1 MDDQQQEQT
10 GLSMLARTANSCLK
24 TARKHALDIT
34 LLLIAIAITLP
45 TLAYP
50 LFRDQAHHFYV
61 GRWWIEGL
69 QPYRDAFD
77 LKPPFI
83 FGLHAIG
90 CALFGV
96 QQWWI
101 RLLDILATLG
111 IATLAA
117 WSVPR
122 RATPRPGERGAIV
135 LMGALLY
142 YSLFDFVC
150 TAQCEAFMG
159 LFLFLGWLCILR
171 LGNLRQAAFWSGVC
185 SATAIGFKTPGLV
198 PALGL
203 AILLGWRAW
212 KQDRSPRLLAT
223 TAGIYLL
230 GGLAIGLPTLIWFA
244 AHGAL
249 GAMGETLTA
258 YTMLY
263 AQEKDLTRAGQWWRI
278 HYFFVTR
285 AACWTWV
292 AGILSLSGII
302 LSVKQR
308 DPAGRRYAAGAA
320 LLLVLT
326 LLCVIIQGRFFG
338 YHWVILFP
346 FTMALIALGVSQLF
360 AWRHRVTAVAL
371 PLMAAIALLVP
382 GDRDY
387 CQYLRHWLSYA
398 DGTITRPQFLDRFRS
413 NWQFNARDSETLALR
428 VRQLAHPGDRLA
440 CLNREPNINVLA
452 DLRAPTAHPAWYPPM
467 TIYKDG
473 EWVRERDA
481 AIRRHEVRFVVV
493 PTPDMNAIASLR
505 ALGYR
510 TVAVVNALTLM
521 EGP

>member
-1 MDDQQQEQT
+1 MNDQQQQT
-10 GLSMLARTANSCLK
+10 KWKSRLGQTAGSCITFTRTYAWDLALG
-24 TARKHALDIT
+24 
-34 LLLIAIAITLP
+34 LIAVLLALP
-45 TLAYP
+45 ALAYP

-61 GRWWIEGL
+61 GRWWLEGL

-101 RLLDILATLG
+101 RLLDMLATLG

-122 RATPRPGERGAIV
+122 RSTPRPGERGAVI
-135 LMGALLY
+135 LFGTLLY

-150 TAQCEAFMG
+150 AAQCEAFMG
-159 LFLFLGWLCILR
+159 LSLFLGWFCILR
-171 LGNLRQAAFWSGVC
+171 LSNLRHAAFWSGVC
-185 SATAIGFKTPGLV
+185 SAIAIGFKTPGLI
-198 PALGL
+198 PAMGI
-203 AILLGWRAW
+203 AVLLGWRAW
-212 KQDRSPRLLAT
+212 ETDRSPRLLAT
-223 TAGIYLL
+223 TAGLYLL
-230 GGLAIGLPTLIWFA
+230 GGLAIGLPTLAWFA

-249 GAMGETLTA
+249 GSMWETLTA

-285 AACWTWV
+285 AAFWTWV
-292 AGILSLSGII
+292 TGVLSLSGIL

-308 DPAGRRYAAGAA
+308 DSSGIRYAAGAG
-320 LLLVLT
+320 LLFT
-326 LLCVIIQGRFFG
+326 LAFLSVVIQGRFFA
-338 YHWVILFP
+338 YHWVIIFP
-346 FTMALIALGVSQLF
+346 FTMALIALGVAQLF
-360 AWRHRVTAVAL
+360 AWRRRL
-371 PLMAAIALLVP
+371 AAIALSLLTGAALLFP

-387 CQYLRHWLSYA
+387 LQYLHHWGRYA
-398 DGTITRPQFLDRFRS
+398 DGTITRPQFLDIFRS
-413 NWQFNARDSETLALR
+413 NWKFNARDSETLAALI
-428 VRQLAHPGDRLA
+428 RQHARPGDRLS
-440 CLNREPNINVLA
+440 CLNREPNINVLT

-467 TIYKDG
+467 TIFKG
-473 EWVRERDA
+473 GKWVRERDA
-481 AIRRHEVRFVVV
+481 AIRNHQVRFVVV
-493 PTPDMNAIASLR
+493 PTPDTGAISSLR
-505 ALGYR
+505 GLGYR